1 MATAFPSIAIDQ
13 SSTRT
18 TTRDMITVQ
27 MGGGYE
33 STMPNGINYMR
44 DFWNVV
50 FTGLNTTERDTI
62 LTFTQAISDGSI
74 ATWQTPFDSVVK
86 KFRLNGDVTVS
97 DNGGVVYTVT
107 FPLKQV
113 FDNA

>member
-18 TTRDMITVQ
+18 TKRDMITVQ

-44 DFWNVV
+44 DYWTVV
-50 FTGLNTTERDTI
+50 FTGLTSTERDTI
-62 LTFTQAISDGSI
+62 ISFTQAISDGSI
-74 ATWQTPFDSVVK
+74 ATWTTPFDSVQK
-86 KFRLNGDVTVS
+86 KFRLDGEVTIS
-97 DNGGVVYTVT
+97 DNGGVIYTIT
-107 FPLKQV
+107 FGLKQV
-113 FDNA
+113 FDLA